1 VQGSVRGLAR
11 GTVLYGMGEVL
22 SRLFTLLLL
31 PVFTRYLTPADYGV
45 ISILTALGLL
55 LTPVFSLGLGAAI
68 AQIYFDGNSRV
79 RKDGTIGTAMALL
92 AASTAILVVGGIA
105 LAIPISSLLFNTRAY
120 AGLVIVSI
128 VTTAF
133 TILAVPFRQ
142 RLQFEERATAYVV
155 LSTLSIVATTA
166 FSVALVVGFRRGVHG
181 VLEGSLAGQAA
192 AFGLFAIF
200 GSDGVRPR
208 FHRALVRELLKTS
221 LPLVPAFG
229 CLFLLQHGSKY
240 LLQWLAGLDA
250 VGLYTVGLNLG
261 LVISLV
267 VTAFQTAWIPYFM
280 SFAERRDEAELVFG
294 RVFTYYVLAIGGL
307 SLAVFAVARAV
318 VLLMTAPAFH
328 AAWRVVGLSATAQ
341 FLAGV
346 YGVLLPGMY
355 LAKEV
360 QFTAALQGIAAT
372 AVIVFGVVLIPRFGV
387 GGAAVSLVLSYLIL
401 DLVQYAWNRRRAY
414 LPVRYDWRRIASF
427 TVIYV
432 CYAAA
437 ALWNRDIG
445 LGQELLFSAALLM
458 ALAAIL
464 YAYIDRVERRALW
477 TIARDLTRIGGV
489 LPSERVTASS
499 TTPTPGRVDSGT

>member
-31 PVFTRYLTPADYGV
+31 PVFTKYLTPADYGV

-68 AQIYFDGNSRV
+68 AQIYFDGNNRE
-79 RKDGTIGTAMALL
+79 RKDGTIGTTTALL
-92 AASTAILVVGGIA
+92 AASTAVLVLGGIA
-105 LAIPISSLLFNTRAY
+105 LSAPISSLLFNTQTY

-166 FSVALVVGFRRGVHG
+166 FSVVLVVGLRRGVHG
-181 VLEGSLAGQAA
+181 VLEGSLAGQAVG
-192 AFGLFAIF
+192 FGLFAAF
-200 GSDGVRPR
+200 GSGGVRPR
-208 FHRALVRELLKTS
+208 FDRPLVRELLKTS

-280 SFAERRDEAELVFG
+280 SFAERRAEAEVVFG
-294 RVFTYYVLAIGGL
+294 RVLTYYVLAIGGL
-307 SLAVFAVARAV
+307 SLAVFAVARPV
-318 VLLMTAPAFH
+318 VLLMTAPPFH
-328 AAWRVVGLSATAQ
+328 PAWRVVGVSATAQ
-341 FLAGV
+341 FLAGI

-360 QFTAALQGIAAT
+360 QFTAALQGIAAA
-372 AVIVFGVVLIPRFGV
+372 AVIVFGVLLIPRFGV
-387 GGAAVSLVLSYLIL
+387 GGAAASLVLSYLVL
-401 DLVQYAWNRRRAY
+401 DVVQYVWNRRRAY
-414 LPVRYDWRRIASF
+414 LAVRYQWGRIAAF
-427 TVIYV
+427 TVVYV

-437 ALWNRDIG
+437 ALWNRNLG
-445 LGQELLFSAALLM
+445 LGRELLFAMALL
-458 ALAAIL
+458 AVLPAIL
-464 YAYIDRVERRALW
+464 YASIDRSERRALW
-477 TIARDLTRIGGV
+477 TLARDWRSQST
-489 LPSERVTASS
+489 SASGS
-499 TTPTPGRVDSGT
+499 LR